1 MNNGSILVV
10 DDDREMRVSLAH
22 LLEKAGYSV
31 TTADNGEQ
39 ALSAMSRADFD
50 AVLSDVRMPTMDGLE
65 FQRRAA
71 ELSTVPVVLFSAHGD
86 IPMAVE
92 AIQNG
97 AYNFL
102 EKPFDPR
109 RMITLL
115 GNAVRLKRLQ
125 DSTSRMQERLSSL
138 TDLEQILIGDSPGI
152 TAIRR
157 LILDFADTNASV
169 MVTGATGTGK
179 ELVARALHDL
189 GRGPGAPFVAV
200 NCATIPPERFEEA
213 VFGSAE
219 KPSGLMQK
227 ADGGTLFLDE
237 LTSMPPETQSKFLRA
252 IETRMFEPIGTTTPV
267 EVDVRIV
274 SAVAQDPLLVVED
287 GTLRRDLMFRLNTL
301 VIDLPSLAARGED
314 IALVFRH
321 YLHRLSAI
329 YEIPVP
335 ELSNPDYSSLL
346 SHDWPGNVR
355 ELQSVAERFVLASKR
370 GQASVRSAILGVAE
384 ADPTSQTLRGSVAVF
399 ERQIISQAI
408 LAQDGRMDDVADLLG
423 IGRRTLNEK
432 IVKLGIDKSE
442 ILSAN

>member
-1 MNNGSILVV
+1 MSKGDILVV

-22 LLEKAGYSV
+22 LLEQAGYSV
-31 TTADNGEQ
+31 TMARDGEQ
-39 ALSAMSRADFD
+39 ALAALGRDDFD
-50 AVLSDVRMPTMDGLE
+50 AVLSDVRMPAMDGLE
-65 FQRRAA
+65 LQRRAA
-71 ELSTVPVVLFSAHGD
+71 EISSVPIVLFSAHAD

-125 DSTSRMQERLSSL
+125 DSTNRMEERLSSL
-138 TDLEQILIGDSPGI
+138 TDLEQILIGDSPAIAGI
-152 TAIRR
+152 RQQ
-157 LILDFADTNASV
+157 ILDFADTGAKV

-200 NCATIPPERFEEA
+200 NCATIPPDRFEEA
-213 VFGSAE
+213 VFGSVDH
-219 KPSGLMQK
+219 PNGLMRK

-252 IETRMFEPIGTTTPV
+252 IETRMCEPIGAATAV
-267 EVDVRIV
+267 KVDLRIV
-274 SAVAQDPLLVVED
+274 SALATDPAVAVAD
-287 GTLRRDLMFRLNTL
+287 GTLRQDLLFRLNTL
-301 VIDLPSLAARGED
+301 VIDLPALAERGED
-314 IALVFRH
+314 IVLVFRH
-321 YLHRLSAI
+321 YLRRLSAI
-329 YEIPVP
+329 YDLPVP
-335 ELSNPDYSSLL
+335 ELSNTDYTALL
-346 SHDWPGNVR
+346 AHDWPGNVR

-370 GQASVRSAILGVAE
+370 GHASVTNAIQGVTEAE
-384 ADPTSQTLRGSVAVF
+384 IAPQTLRGAVAVF

-408 LAQDGRMDDVADLLG
+408 AAHDGRMDDAADQLG

-432 IVKLGIDKSE
+432 IVKLGIDKTGV
-442 ILSAN
+442 LSTD